1 MTLFIYRSQVK
12 TQTAVR
18 GKILI
23 HCCRGQT
30 PGKNSLSR
38 HGDTAA
44 RGAGFSVQLAQNYNK
59 NIVGVAGLI
68 AEFLPGPNL
77 HECKAVGVI
86 IQHNCGPAPSYCWS
100 SHNEMVE
107 LVLN

>member
-1 MTLFIYRSQVK
+1 MALLF
-12 TQTAVR
+12 TAAEER
-18 GKILI
+18 HRQQCGGKILI

-68 AEFLPGPNL
+68 AGFLPGPNL

-86 IQHNCGPAPSYCWS
+86 IQHNCGPAPSYCWALTMKWS
-100 SHNEMVE
+100 S
-107 LVLN
+107 

>member
-1 MTLFIYRSQVK
+1 M
-12 TQTAVR
+12 R
-18 GKILI
+18 GKNIDSLLSRTDTRKKLI
-23 HCCRGQT
+23 IATR
-30 PGKNSLSR
+30 R